1 MTLHNHHMLSRVPCW
16 ADFDREDPYYKVK
29 LTVEG
34 HATQH
39 EILWKV
45 FGQKGDF
52 YASQGLKGMVSKAD
66 ILRGLPH
73 SRGMLGKT
81 HSVETKLK
89 MSKSATGR
97 DNSKGR
103 AAATAAV
110 RRPIMVY
117 GVEYDSISA
126 ASQATGHCR
135 NYIRK
140 IGVRLP

>member
-1 MTLHNHHMLSRVPCW
+1 MLSRVPCW

-52 YASQGLKGMVSKAD
+52 YASQGLKGMIGKDEIIAA
-66 ILRGLPH
+66 LRVTN
-73 SRGMLGKT
+73 GMLGKK
-81 HSVETKLK
+81 HKPESIEKMRRNTK
-89 MSKSATGR
+89 G
-97 DNSKGR
+97 NPIGQE
-103 AAATAAV
+103 AATAAV
-110 RRPIMVY
+110 RKPIMVY

>member
-1 MTLHNHHMLSRVPCW
+1 MLSRVPCW

-34 HATQH
+34 HAAQH

-52 YASQGLKGMVSKAD
+52 LASQGLKGMIGKDEIIAALIVTN
-66 ILRGLPH
+66 
-73 SRGMLGKT
+73 GMLGKK
-81 HSVETKLK
+81 HSPESIEK
-89 MSKSATGR
+89 MRRNTLPPKPWAQE
-97 DNSKGR
+97 
-103 AAATAAV
+103 AATAAV

-117 GVEYDSISA
+117 GVEYGSISA